1 MIVTDTIE
9 EARHFR
15 WEEPGLSWGLVPTM
29 GYLHEGHLSLV
40 RRARDENDRVAVT
53 IFVNPMQFDRP
64 ADLEAYP
71 RDLRRDLDML
81 ERETVDLVFTPG
93 NGVIYPPGFQTH
105 VAVEAVTQ
113 RLEGAA
119 RPMHFQGVTTVV
131 AKLLNIIQPDRAYF
145 GQKDA
150 QQVVVV
156 KRMVQDLNFNL
167 EVVVC
172 PIIRAADGLALS
184 SRNVRLLPD
193 ERAAAPILFRALSAA
208 EEAIRGGQRSGDAI
222 RDLMRETIDAEP
234 LAQVDYVSAADPRT
248 LKELASIGDSVL
260 LSLAVFFGSV
270 RLIDNL
276 LLESLDSGE

>member
-9 EARHFR
+9 KTRHFR
-15 WEEPGLSWGLVPTM
+15 WEKPGLSWGLVPTM

-64 ADLEAYP
+64 ADLDAYP

-81 ERETVDLVFTPG
+81 ESEAVDLVFAPA
-93 NGVIYPPGFQTH
+93 NEAIYPPGFQTH

-131 AKLLNIIQPDRAYF
+131 AKLFNIIQPDRAYF

-156 KRMVQDLNFNL
+156 KRMVQDLDFNL
-167 EVVVC
+167 KIVVC
-172 PIIRAADGLALS
+172 PIVRAADGLALS

-193 ERAAAPILFRALSAA
+193 ERAAAPVLFRALTVA
-208 EEAIRGGQRSGDAI
+208 EEAIRDGQRNGDAI

-234 LAQVDYVSAADPRT
+234 LAQVDYVSAANPRT
-248 LKELASIGDSVL
+248 LKELDRIGDGVL

-276 LLESLDSGE
+276 LLESLESGE

>member
-1 MIVTDTIE
+1 MIVSDTIE

-15 WEEPGLSWGLVPTM
+15 WEEPRLSWGLVPTM

-81 ERETVDLVFTPG
+81 EREAVDLVFTPD

-184 SRNVRLLPD
+184 SRNVRLLPE

-208 EEAIRGGQRSGDAI
+208 EEAIHGGQRSGDAI

-234 LAQVDYVSAADPRT
+234 
-248 LKELASIGDSVL
+248 
-260 LSLAVFFGSV
+260 
-270 RLIDNL
+270 
-276 LLESLDSGE
+276 

>member
-276 LLESLDSGE
+276 LLESLESGE

>member
-1 MIVTDTIE
+1 MIVSDTIE

-15 WEEPGLSWGLVPTM
+15 WEEPRLSWGLVPTM

-81 ERETVDLVFTPG
+81 ERKAVDLVFTPD

-222 RDLMRETIDAEP
+222 RNLMRETIDAEP

>member
-81 ERETVDLVFTPG
+81 EREAVDLVFTPD